1 MSPAQRILILAANPL
16 DSSRLRLDE
25 ELREI
30 DAVLSR
36 AKLRDQFEI
45 RPQYATR
52 PSDIQQALLDYNPQ
66 IVHFCGHGDGARG
79 LIFEDDSGKS
89 QFVSARALANLF
101 ELFAD
106 QVKCVV
112 LNACY
117 SDVQAA
123 AIVAHVDAVIGMN
136 QPIGDTAAI
145 RFAEGF
151 YRGLGA
157 GKDVEFAYKLGR
169 NSLELQGIPQEHI
182 PVLKRKTAERPMTEV
197 PVAEMSVITQLE
209 KETVD
214 QPLSQE
220 PSRKITVVPELSALE
235 LSVPEP
241 VEPSKR
247 SHIFIS
253 YKRDVEPD
261 EPVAQAICA
270 ALQVHHDVFIDRKML
285 VGTPWAERIETELER
300 SDVLIV
306 LLSAHSVHS
315 EMVEHEVAL
324 AYRFGQAKQAAGG
337 GNCLRILPVRLGYRQ
352 PFQYPLSRYL
362 DPLNWAMWTDAGDT
376 AGLIAELLSA
386 IAGEPLSIT
395 EADKPDLL
403 EVKTSTEIPN
413 PASSAQPVPLE
424 SPDQGTMALE
434 SRLYIRRV
442 EDDRALRAVDAQEG
456 TVIIK
461 GARQMGK
468 SSLLNRM
475 ISGAVDRDQRV
486 IFLDFQL
493 FDQPALENRERFFR
507 QFCTFLADE
516 LELPNRLDEYWDVDL
531 PLPKICTSYMG
542 RYLLKGI
549 EEPIVLAMDEVDRVL
564 NTSFRSDF
572 FGMLR
577 GWHNKRAMSKL
588 WRRFSQVLVIST
600 EPYQLI
606 EDLNQSPFNVGQ
618 TLRLQDFTAAQVAE
632 LNGRH
637 GSPLGAGELDELMR
651 LLAGH
656 PYLVRRSLYLMATG
670 EYTPASFFEAA
681 GTDQGPFGGH
691 LRRHL
696 FRLKGKDNLTAGL
709 QEILRNNACADEQL
723 VWRLEGAGLV
733 KREGMRV
740 LPRCELYTKYFRQH
754 LIVRNLW

>member
-1 MSPAQRILILAANPL
+1 MPPAQRILILAANPL

-30 DAVLSR
+30 EAVLSR
-36 AKLRDQFEI
+36 AKQRDRFDI

-66 IVHFCGHGDGARG
+66 IVHFCGHGDGAKG
-79 LIFEDDSGKS
+79 LIFEDDSGRS
-89 QFVSARALANLF
+89 QFVKAQALANLF

-117 SDVQAA
+117 SEVQAV
-123 AIVAHVDAVIGMN
+123 AIVAHIDAVIGMN

-157 GKDVEFAYKLGR
+157 GKDVEFAYRLGR
-169 NSLELQGIPQEHI
+169 NSLELQGIPQAHI
-182 PVLKRKTAERPMTEV
+182 PVLKRRGESQQQAERVEPAPEV
-197 PVAEMSVITQLE
+197 
-209 KETVD
+209 
-214 QPLSQE
+214 
-220 PSRKITVVPELSALE
+220 
-235 LSVPEP
+235 EP
-241 VEPSKR
+241 VRKRDIALVGEPPVKR
-247 SHIFIS
+247 SRIFIS

-261 EPVAQAICA
+261 EPVAQAICT

-285 VGTPWAERIETELER
+285 VGTPWAERIEAELER

-324 AYRFGQAKQAAGG
+324 ACRFGQAKQAAGG

-376 AGLIAELLSA
+376 AGLIAELLRA

-395 EADKPDLL
+395 EADKPSVL

-475 ISGAVDRDQRV
+475 ISEAVDRDQRV

-549 EEPIVLAMDEVDRVL
+549 EEPVVLAMDEVDRVL

-577 GWHNKRAMSKL
+577 SWHNKRAMSKL

-618 TLRLQDFTAAQVAE
+618 TLRLQDFTLAQVAE

-637 GSPLGAGELDELMR
+637 GSPFGAGELDEMMR

-656 PYLVRRSLYLMATG
+656 PYLVRRSLYLTATG
-670 EYTPASFFEAA
+670 EYTPASFFEVA

-733 KREGMRV
+733 KKEGMRV

-754 LIVRNLW
+754 LS

>member
-1 MSPAQRILILAANPL
+1 MPPVQRILILAANPR

-30 DAVLSR
+30 EAVLSR
-36 AKLRDQFEI
+36 AKQRDRFDI

-66 IVHFCGHGDGARG
+66 IVHFCGHGDGATG
-79 LIFEDDSGKS
+79 LIFEDDSGRS
-89 QFVSARALANLF
+89 QFVNAQALANLF

-117 SDVQAA
+117 SEVQAA
-123 AIVAHVDAVIGMN
+123 AIVAHIDAVIGMN
-136 QPIGDTAAI
+136 QPIGDRAAI

-157 GKDVEFAYKLGR
+157 GKDVEFAYRLGR
-169 NSLELQGIPQEHI
+169 NSVELQGIAEENI
-182 PVLKRKTAERPMTEV
+182 PVLKRKLGFGSAQPTGGGMGFGSAQPAGEEV
-197 PVAEMSVITQLE
+197 DFS
-209 KETVD
+209 VD
-214 QPLSQE
+214 QPAE
-220 PSRKITVVPELSALE
+220 SRDISLVDETPM
-235 LSVPEP
+235 
-241 VEPSKR
+241 KR
-247 SHIFIS
+247 SRIFIS

-261 EPVAQAICA
+261 EPLAREICI
-270 ALQVHHDVFIDRKML
+270 ALQAHHDVFIDRKMP
-285 VGTPWAERIETELER
+285 VGTPWAERIERELKA

-306 LLSAHSVHS
+306 LLSARSVQS
-315 EMVEHEVAL
+315 EMVEHEVQL
-324 AYRFGQAKQAAGG
+324 AHRFARESGAEG
-337 GNCLRILPVRLGYRQ
+337 CPRILPVRLGYRR
-352 PFQYPLSRYL
+352 PFHYPLSHYL
-362 DPLNWAMWTDAGDT
+362 DPLNWAVWDEAGDT
-376 AGLIAELLSA
+376 ERLIDELLRA

-395 EADKPDLL
+395 DADKVDVLKPEASDD
-403 EVKTSTEIPN
+403 SIPN
-413 PASSAQPVPLE
+413 PVPSAQPVPLE

-434 SRLYIRRV
+434 SRLYIQRA
-442 EDDRALRAVDAQEG
+442 EDGRALRAVEAQEG

-475 ISGAVDRDQRV
+475 IAGAVDREQQV

-516 LELPNRLDEYWDVDL
+516 LELPNRLNDYWDEDL

-542 RYLLKGI
+542 RYLLKALDG
-549 EEPIVLAMDEVDRVL
+549 PVVLAMDEVDRVL
-564 NTSFRSDF
+564 NTGFRSDF

-577 GWHNKRAMSKL
+577 SWHNKRAMSKL

-618 TLRLQDFTAAQVAE
+618 TLRLQDFTLAQVVE

-656 PYLVRRSLYLMATG
+656 PYLVRRSLYLLATG
-670 EYTPASFFEAA
+670 EYTPATFFDSAA
-681 GTDQGPFGGH
+681 SDRGPFGGH

-696 FRLKGKDNLTAGL
+696 FRLQGKADLTQGL
-709 QEILRNNACADEQL
+709 LEILRDRRCADEQL

-733 KREGMRV
+733 TREEPRV
-740 LPRCELYTKYFRQH
+740 VPRCELYATYFRKH
-754 LIVRNLW
+754 LQ

>member
-1 MSPAQRILILAANPL
+1 MPPAQRILILAANPL

-30 DAVLSR
+30 EAVLSR
-36 AKLRDQFEI
+36 AKQRDRFDI

-66 IVHFCGHGDGARG
+66 IVHFCGHGDGAKG
-79 LIFEDDSGKS
+79 LIFEDDQGRS
-89 QFVSARALANLF
+89 QFVNAQALANLF

-117 SDVQAA
+117 SDVQAT
-123 AIVAHVDAVIGMN
+123 AIVAHIDAVIGMN

-169 NSLELQGIPQEHI
+169 NSVELQGIPEENI
-182 PVLKRKTAERPMTEV
+182 PVLKRRAVAEAMTPLPDQETDNPPAEQGSSRKAVVV
-197 PVAEMSVITQLE
+197 PVPSEPAESF
-209 KETVD
+209 
-214 QPLSQE
+214 
-220 PSRKITVVPELSALE
+220 
-235 LSVPEP
+235 
-241 VEPSKR
+241 VEPSVR
-247 SHIFIS
+247 SRVFIS
-253 YKRDVEPD
+253 YKRDVDPD
-261 EPVAQAICA
+261 TPVAQAICA
-270 ALQVHHDVFIDRKML
+270 AVQQQHDVFIDQKMA
-285 VGTPWAERIETELER
+285 VGTRWAERIEAELKAA
-300 SDVLIV
+300 DVLIV
-306 LLSAHSVHS
+306 LLSARSVHS
-315 EMVEHEVAL
+315 EMVEHEVEL
-324 AYRFGQAKQAAGG
+324 AHCFAREDEGQGRP
-337 GNCLRILPVRLGYRQ
+337 RILPVRLAYSQ
-352 PFQYPLSRYL
+352 PFQYPLSEYL
-362 DPLNWAMWTDAGDT
+362 NPLNWAMWTGDGDT
-376 AGLIAELLSA
+376 VGLIEELLRA

-395 EADKPDLL
+395 EADKPSVL

-434 SRLYIRRV
+434 SQLYIRRV

-549 EEPIVLAMDEVDRVL
+549 EEPVVLAMDEVDRVL

-577 GWHNKRAMSKL
+577 SWHNKRAMSKL

-618 TLRLQDFTAAQVAE
+618 TLRLQDFTAVQVAE

-637 GSPLGAGELDELMR
+637 GSPFGAGELDELMR

-656 PYLVRRSLYLMATG
+656 PYLVRRALYLTATG
-670 EYTPASFFEAA
+670 EYTPASFFEVA

-733 KREGMRV
+733 KKEGMRV

-754 LIVRNLW
+754 LS

>member
-1 MSPAQRILILAANPL
+1 MSSVQRILILAANPL

-30 DAVLSR
+30 EAVLSR
-36 AKLRDQFEI
+36 AKQRDRFDI

-66 IVHFCGHGDGARG
+66 IVHFCGHGDGATG
-79 LIFEDDSGKS
+79 LIFEDDSGRS
-89 QFVSARALANLF
+89 QFVNAQALANLF

-117 SDVQAA
+117 SKVQAA

-136 QPIGDTAAI
+136 QPIGDMAAI

-169 NSLELQGIPQEHI
+169 NSVELQGIAQENI
-182 PVLKRKTAERPMTEV
+182 PVLMRRGGKEPESQGAVESPVQAVDEEV
-197 PVAEMSVITQLE
+197 RRRDIGFA
-209 KETVD
+209 
-214 QPLSQE
+214 
-220 PSRKITVVPELSALE
+220 
-235 LSVPEP
+235 P
-241 VEPSKR
+241 VEAAR
-247 SHIFIS
+247 SRVFVS

-261 EPVAQAICA
+261 EPVACEICA
-270 ALQVHHDVFIDRKML
+270 ALQAHHDVFIDRNML
-285 VGTPWAERIETELER
+285 VGTLWAERIEQELAR

-306 LLSAHSVHS
+306 LLSARSVQS
-315 EMVEHEVAL
+315 EMVEHEVEL
-324 AYRFGQAKQAAGG
+324 AYRFGRVEGAGG
-337 GNCLRILPVRLGYRQ
+337 CPRILPVRLAYRQ

-362 DPLNWAMWTDAGDT
+362 DPLNWAMWTDEGDT
-376 AGLIAELLSA
+376 AGLVEELLRA

-395 EADKPDLL
+395 EADKPGLL
-403 EVKTSTEIPN
+403 QPQISDGSIPS
-413 PASSAQPVPLE
+413 PVPSAQPVPLE
-424 SPDQGTMALE
+424 SPDQGTMALA
-434 SRLYIRRV
+434 SRLYVRRV
-442 EDDRALRAVDAQEG
+442 EDDRALRAVAAQEG

-475 ISGAVDRDQRV
+475 MAGAVDQAQQV

-516 LELPNRLDEYWDVDL
+516 LELPNRLDEYWDADL

-542 RYLLKGI
+542 RYLLKALDG
-549 EEPIVLAMDEVDRVL
+549 PVVLAMDEVDRVL
-564 NTSFRSDF
+564 STGFRSDF

-577 GWHNKRAMSKL
+577 SWHNKRAMSKL
-588 WRRFSQVLVIST
+588 WRGFSQVLVIST

-618 TLRLQDFTAAQVAE
+618 TLRLQDFTVAQVAE

-656 PYLVRRSLYLMATG
+656 PYLVRRSLYLLATE
-670 EYTPASFFEAA
+670 EYTPATFFAEAA
-681 GTDQGPFGGH
+681 SDRGPFGGH

-696 FRLKGKDNLTAGL
+696 FRLQGKADLTRGL
-709 QEILRNNACADEQL
+709 LEILHRASCADEQL

-733 KREGMRV
+733 TRDEPRV
-740 LPRCELYTKYFRQH
+740 VPRCDLYATYFKKH
-754 LIVRNLW
+754 LQ